1 MALDSETQIRVVR
14 SIDDVLAMK
23 TWLGER
29 RDVLGL
35 DIETSGLDAFKPGAR
50 IRSIQ
55 VGDHLTGW
63 FVPYELWGGAALEIL
78 KSWEGNIALHN
89 AAFDLKFL
97 QRFTDW
103 DIPWNRVMDTM
114 IMAQVMYPGKPA
126 GLKELSNKYV
136 DPRANIGEKYLKQA
150 FKDNGWEWDTVP
162 IYEPAFCNYSAL
174 DPIITTHLWSH
185 LRADKHFPTV
195 FSMEMQV
202 RRICA
207 EMEYRGMRLDVD
219 YTVRMEKELN
229 EQVEKMKKW
238 AQDNWGINVSSNAQL
253 ATFLHDE
260 LGAEFTHFSDKTGA
274 PSVNKAQLA
283 EFLESGDET
292 LKTVVGFVEEVKYKA
307 KLASTYFKNYREMA
321 VDGIIHPSIN
331 TLGTATGRMSSSN
344 PNMQNLPSKD
354 YYVRDAF
361 IPLEDDHEIWSIDY
375 SSMELRQMANYS
387 KDEGLKH
394 AFELVDNEGQD
405 FFVTL
410 GKSIYNEPNFQKSDP
425 RRKLLKSMTYGLI
438 YGASASKMA
447 QTAGTEESVMQ
458 ETKDKFFEQYPR
470 VPELME
476 SIIELGDQ
484 REATEGE
491 GYITF
496 PTTGRRVPTEKGTS
510 YRLVNYL
517 LQGTSAEVTKNALIN
532 LDQAG
537 LTEYALLPIH
547 DEVVFSFPKDGAE
560 ELVQTAVEAM
570 SFGPEDGFDI
580 PQVAEAE
587 LAGARWG
594 EKYH

>member
-1 MALDSETQIRVVR
+1 MALPLDLELHVVR

-29 RDVLGL
+29 RDIMGL

-55 VGDHLTGW
+55 VGDTRHGW
-63 FVPYELWGGAALEIL
+63 FVPFELWGGAAMEVLNT
-78 KSWEGNIALHN
+78 WEGRIALHN
-89 AAFDLKFL
+89 SAFDTKFL
-97 QRFTDW
+97 QAHADW
-103 DIPWNRVMDTM
+103 DVPWSRIDDTM
-114 IMAQVMYPGKPA
+114 IMSQIMYPGKPA
-126 GLKELSNKYV
+126 GLKDLTSKYV
-136 DPRANIGEKYLKQA
+136 DPNANIGEKYLKQA
-150 FKDNGWEWDTVP
+150 FKDNNWTWDTVP
-162 IYEPAFCNYSAL
+162 IYEPSFCNYSAL
-174 DPIITTHLWSH
+174 DPVITAHLWEY
-185 LRADKHFPTV
+185 LRADQKFPEV
-195 FSMEMQV
+195 YSMEMQV

-219 YTVRMEKELN
+219 YTIRMENELN
-229 EQVEKMKKW
+229 GQVEQMKKW
-238 AQDNWGINVSSNAQL
+238 SQDNWGISVTSNAQL
-253 ATFLHDE
+253 AKFLSEE

-283 EFLESGDET
+283 EFLTSGDET
-292 LKTVVGFVEEVKYKA
+292 LRSVVAFVEDVKYKA

-361 IPLEDDHEIWSIDY
+361 IPLEEDHEIWSIDY

-394 AFELVDNEGQD
+394 AFELVDDHGQD

-410 GKSIYNEPNFQKSDP
+410 GKTIYNEPNFEKSDP

-438 YGASASKMA
+438 YGASAAKMA
-447 QTAGTEESVMQ
+447 ATAGTEEHVMQ

-476 SIIELGDQ
+476 SIIELGDR
-484 REATEGE
+484 REVSEGE

-496 PTTGRRVPTEKGTS
+496 PTSGRRVPTDKGTS

-537 LTEYALLPIH
+537 LTQYSLLPIH
-547 DEVVFSFPKDGAE
+547 DEVVFSFPKEYAE

-570 SFGPEDGFDI
+570 SFGSDEGFDV

>member
-1 MALDSETQIRVVR
+1 MPLPLDLELHIVR

-29 RDVLGL
+29 RDILGL
-35 DIETSGLDAFKPGAR
+35 DIETSGLDAFKPGSR

-55 VGDHLTGW
+55 IGDQKHGW
-63 FVPYELWGGAALEIL
+63 FVPYELWGGAALECL
-78 KSWEGNIALHN
+78 NAWEGRIALHN
-89 AAFDLKFL
+89 STFDTKFL
-97 QRFTDW
+97 QRHAGWEVPW
-103 DIPWNRVMDTM
+103 DRIDDTM
-114 IMAQVMYPGKPA
+114 IMSQIIYPGKPA
-126 GLKELSNKYV
+126 GLKGLSVKYV
-136 DPRANIGEKYLKQA
+136 DVNANIGEKYLTQA
-150 FKDNGWEWDTVP
+150 FKDNGWDWNSVP

-174 DPIITTHLWSH
+174 DPIITTHLWDH
-185 LRADKHFPTV
+185 LRADLKFPDV
-195 FSMEMQV
+195 YSMEMQV

-207 EMEYRGMRLDVD
+207 EMEYRGMRLDID
-219 YTVRMEKELN
+219 YTIKMENELN
-229 EQVEKMKKW
+229 EFVAERKQW
-238 AQDNWGINVSSNAQL
+238 AQEYWGINIGSNAQL
-253 ATFLHDE
+253 AKFLE
-260 LGAEFTHFSDKTGA
+260 EEVGAEFTHFSDKTGA

-283 EFLESGDET
+283 EFLASEDPT
-292 LKTVVGFVEEVKYKA
+292 LRKVVGIVEDYKYKG

-361 IPLEDDHEIWSIDY
+361 IPLEEDHEIWSIDY
-375 SSMELRQMANYS
+375 SSMELRQMANYAQ
-387 KDEGLKH
+387 DEGLKH

-438 YGASASKMA
+438 YGASAAKMA
-447 QTAGTEESVMQ
+447 QTAGTEEAVMQ
-458 ETKDKFFEQYPR
+458 YTKDKFFEQYPQ
-470 VPELME
+470 VPELMT
-476 SIIELGDQ
+476 SIIELGDR
-484 REATEGE
+484 REQIEGE

-496 PTTGRRVPTEKGTS
+496 PTSGRRVPTDPGTS

-537 LTEYALLPIH
+537 LTKYALLPIH
-547 DEVVFSFPKDGAE
+547 DEVVFSFPKDQAE

-570 SFGPEDGFDI
+570 SFGADEGFEV